1 MIASA
6 QTMNSVRPAV
16 QWPAKQDL
24 FGVGVTACETDVAVA
39 AIIAAAKV
47 RQPSIVSCF
56 SVHSLVSAS
65 DDPVLN
71 RKANSFEMVTADGQ
85 PIRWALNLL
94 HKTSLAERVTGR
106 DVVEGVCAAAV
117 RENVSIY
124 LYGSQPHVLEH
135 LQAALVRR
143 FPGLQIAG
151 SESPPF
157 RQLTPEEDAAA
168 IERINKSGAGVVLI
182 GLGCP
187 KQDLFAFAHRPQI
200 RAVQVCV
207 GAVFDFFSG
216 NKSIAPAWM
225 QRFGME
231 WIWRLACEPRRL
243 FWRYATTNTAYC
255 WKLLCGILG
264 FYSAARSS
272 AMRRQIGNRNGLRTS
287 LEFDAHTGADLP

>member
-6 QTMNSVRPAV
+6 QTMNCVRPTV
-16 QWPAKQDL
+16 QWPAKREL
-24 FGVGVTACETDVAVA
+24 FGVGVTACETDAAVD

-47 RQPSIVSCF
+47 RLPSVVSCF

-71 RKANSFEMVTADGQ
+71 RKANSFEMVTPDGQ

-94 HKTSLAERVTGR
+94 HKTGLAERVTGR
-106 DVVEGVCAAAV
+106 AVVEGVCAAAV
-117 RENVSIY
+117 KENVSIY
-124 LYGSQPHVLEH
+124 LYGSQTHVLAG
-135 LQAALVRR
+135 LQAALLRR
-143 FPGLQIAG
+143 YPGLQIAG
-151 SESPPF
+151 AESPPF
-157 RQLTPEEDAAA
+157 RQLTAEEDIAV
-168 IERINKSGAGVVLI
+168 IDRINESGAGVVLI

-187 KQDLFAFAHRPQI
+187 KQDIFAFAHRPQI

-225 QRFGME
+225 QRLGME
-231 WIWRLACEPRRL
+231 WVWRLACEPRRL

-255 WKLLCGILG
+255 WKLLRSYLG
-264 FYSAARSS
+264 LPAAGHSAADRSENNHRSFS
-272 AMRRQIGNRNGLRTS
+272 ATLT
-287 LEFDAHTGADLP
+287 FDRHPEADHP

>member
-6 QTMNSVRPAV
+6 QTMNSVRPV
-16 QWPAKQDL
+16 VDWPAKREL
-24 FGVGVTACETDVAVA
+24 FGVGVTACEADAAVA
-39 AIIAAAKV
+39 AIVAAAKF
-47 RQPSIVSCF
+47 RHPSIASCF

-94 HKTSLAERVTGR
+94 HKTRLAERVTGR
-106 DVVEGVCAAAV
+106 AVVEGVCAAAV
-117 RENVSIY
+117 KENVSIY
-124 LYGSQPHVLEH
+124 LYGSLPHVLEG
-135 LQAALVRR
+135 LQTALLRR
-143 FPGLQIAG
+143 YPGLQIAG
-151 SESPPF
+151 AESPPF
-157 RQLTPEEDAAA
+157 RELTPEEDAAV
-168 IERINKSGAGVVLI
+168 IDRINRSGAGVVLI

-187 KQDLFAFAHRPQI
+187 KQDIFAFAHRPQI

-225 QRFGME
+225 QRLGME
-231 WIWRLACEPRRL
+231 WIWRLAGEPRRL

-255 WKLLCGILG
+255 WKLLGSYLG
-264 FYSAARSS
+264 FPQISRSVVDRHENTNDRCTSAALTYDSHP
-272 AMRRQIGNRNGLRTS
+272 
-287 LEFDAHTGADLP
+287 EVDHP